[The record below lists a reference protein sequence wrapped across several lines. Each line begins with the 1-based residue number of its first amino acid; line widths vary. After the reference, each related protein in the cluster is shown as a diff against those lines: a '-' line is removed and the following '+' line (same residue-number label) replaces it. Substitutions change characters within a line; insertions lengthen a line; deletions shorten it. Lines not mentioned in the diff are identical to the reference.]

1 MAEKDEGEA
10 GRSLNEDENNERGEE
25 EDVKNVE
32 RSGGGGGGGSG
43 GGGWTWLNRG
53 DETAFPVT

>member
-10 GRSLNEDENNERGEE
+10 ERSLDEVENDERGGE

-32 RSGGGGGGGSG
+32 RSGGGGSG
-43 GGGWTWLNRG
+43 KIGR
-53 DETAFPVT
+53 AHV

>member
-10 GRSLNEDENNERGEE
+10 GRSLDDDENDERG
-25 EDVKNVE
+25 VRGGRQE
-32 RSGGGGGGGSG
+32 RRAQWLWLWWR
-43 GGGWTWLNRG
+43 GWTWLDRG